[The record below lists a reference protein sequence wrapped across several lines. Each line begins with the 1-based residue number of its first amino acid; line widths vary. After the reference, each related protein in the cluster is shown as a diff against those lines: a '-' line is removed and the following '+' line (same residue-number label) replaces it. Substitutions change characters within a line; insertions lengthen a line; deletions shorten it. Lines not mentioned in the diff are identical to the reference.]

1 MRREEWLDAGL
12 EPPFGTVDQWMTD
25 QLGMLG
31 GEEEAAYALD
41 EAPPRPGAEQ
51 VVRILVAA
59 DVGLVDFRWHRTDGP
74 AGRRVSGRLV
84 PWRQV
89 GARIT
94 GETRLSEALIHEP
107 PRWSLSLD
115 DPPLSIT
122 DPVDQDALLDFWRAC
137 AKAAGELGPVRR

>member
-12 EPPFGTVDQWMTD
+12 EPPFGTVDQWTTD

-59 DVGLVDFRWHRTDGP
+59 DVGWWTSGGTGRTDLPGGGS
-74 AGRRVSGRLV
+74 AVGSSR
-84 PWRQV
+84 
-89 GARIT
+89 GARL
-94 GETRLSEALIHEP
+94 GADHRRDPSLGSAY
-107 PRWSLSLD
+107 PRAPTLVAVAD